1 MFAQTGERI
10 SDYEVLKLLGRGSF
24 GVVLLGGTLPSMS
37 RCFSPQQCDS
47 SFYV

>member
-24 GVVLLGGTLPSMS
+24 GVVLLGAL
-37 RCFSPQQCDS
+37 FHL
-47 SFYV
+47 

>member
-24 GVVLLGGTLPSMS
+24 GVVLLGSPWRTFPSMS
-37 RCFSPQQCDS
+37 C
-47 SFYV
+47 